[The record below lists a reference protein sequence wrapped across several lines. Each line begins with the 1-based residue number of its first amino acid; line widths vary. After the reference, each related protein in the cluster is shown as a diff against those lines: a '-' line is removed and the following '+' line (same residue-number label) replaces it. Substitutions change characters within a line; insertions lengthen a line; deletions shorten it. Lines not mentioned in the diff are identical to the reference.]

1 MKGAT
6 LEAELNLFAT
16 FDNIQIIVFYF
27 SLKYD
32 LNTKCIFFFSQNT
45 TI

>member
-6 LEAELNLFAT
+6 LEAELDMFAT

-32 LNTKCIFFFSQNT
+32 LNTKLIFFSQNT